1 MDRRRK
7 EGCREVEGYMEV
19 LVHTEVEMSDCCSSW
34 NPDNPH
40 QNGDHQNH
48 GGDHHDQDSSEGMV
62 AYL

>member
-1 MDRRRK
+1 
-7 EGCREVEGYMEV
+7 MEV

-48 GGDHHDQDSSEGMV
+48 GGDHNDHGGDHDDQDSSEGMV